1 MESHSLEITAL
12 VVDDHLESILLIE
25 AILEPW
31 GVSIVSASSAAEA
44 ESMLQ
49 AIRPD
54 VILCDLVMPGLDG
67 LTFIRRLRTHGDPRI
82 RNIPA
87 VAITAMYEDISA
99 RMARD
104 AGFDVYI
111 RKPIEA
117 EQLPHTIALLVG
129 GPRPDAGAAGPASH

>member
-1 MESHSLEITAL
+1 MESHSLDITAL

-25 AILEPW
+25 VILEPW
-31 GVSIVSASSAAEA
+31 GVSIVSAASAAEA
-44 ESMLQ
+44 ESMIQ
-49 AIRPD
+49 AIQPD
-54 VILCDLVMPGLDG
+54 VILCDLVMPGLDR

-99 RMARD
+99 RIARD

-111 RKPIEA
+111 RKPIDA
-117 EQLPHTIALLVG
+117 EQLPHTIALLVEG
-129 GPRPDAGAAGPASH
+129 RPDAGAAGPAAH